1 MKRLITALTFALLS
15 VQIWAK
21 ETVTISTSQWS
32 PYITS
37 VSPQYGSMST
47 IINEAFANVGIKV
60 EYVFLP
66 WARAYEGAKSGEVDA
81 TSYWYKDEK
90 HERDFLYS
98 DPLTTDEVVFFR
110 LKKKA
115 GKTWR
120 QLDDFNGFRI
130 GLTRGFTY
138 TKAMWDYAEKH
149 KGDVYIV
156 GSDKQNFQMLMLGR
170 EDIVPAQK
178 IVGQHI
184 LETLIS
190 SKHPDIV
197 EMLSPPLSVRTGH
210 LLFPKASKHSEDLI
224 RQFNKGLAELKRS
237 GRLKTLQQDLVV
249 EE

>member
-1 MKRLITALTFALLS
+1 MKRLITALTYTLLS

-21 ETVTISTSQWS
+21 ETITISTSQWS

-115 GKTWR
+115 GKT
-120 QLDDFNGFRI
+120 
-130 GLTRGFTY
+130 
-138 TKAMWDYAEKH
+138 
-149 KGDVYIV
+149 
-156 GSDKQNFQMLMLGR
+156 
-170 EDIVPAQK
+170 
-178 IVGQHI
+178 
-184 LETLIS
+184 
-190 SKHPDIV
+190 
-197 EMLSPPLSVRTGH
+197 
-210 LLFPKASKHSEDLI
+210 
-224 RQFNKGLAELKRS
+224 
-237 GRLKTLQQDLVV
+237 
-249 EE
+249 

>member
-115 GKTWR
+115 GKT
-120 QLDDFNGFRI
+120 
-130 GLTRGFTY
+130 
-138 TKAMWDYAEKH
+138 
-149 KGDVYIV
+149 
-156 GSDKQNFQMLMLGR
+156 
-170 EDIVPAQK
+170 
-178 IVGQHI
+178 
-184 LETLIS
+184 
-190 SKHPDIV
+190 
-197 EMLSPPLSVRTGH
+197 
-210 LLFPKASKHSEDLI
+210 
-224 RQFNKGLAELKRS
+224 
-237 GRLKTLQQDLVV
+237 
-249 EE
+249 